1 MNALIELKGVLRVR
15 GEFSELDGTERLD
28 RLRLAR
34 ADGVGPITFRRL
46 IAKFGSAEAAIS
58 AQPQRPAARR
68 FSPPSR
74 DAARAE
80 IDAVEDLG
88 ARLVVLGDPDYPRRL
103 AEIADPPP
111 VLIAFGDLALA
122 HRRIIAIVG
131 ARNASSA
138 GLAMAR
144 RLAEG
149 FGEADVVVA
158 SGLARG
164 VDGAAHQ
171 ASLATG
177 AIAVVAGGADVVYPP
192 EHQDLQREI
201 ARRGLLLSERPLGAR
216 PTGRD
221 FPRRNRIVSGLS
233 EAVVVVEASA
243 RSGTLITARLAGEQG
258 RDVFAVPGSPLD
270 KRSEGA
276 NRLIQ
281 EGAGLAAS
289 ADDVLAALGG
299 PELRPA
305 APALF
310 EDLEEET
317 EDPPADLLSAVRERL
332 SHLPAHPDPLARD
345 LGATSSAVAAA
356 LVELVLTGEA
366 VEESGGYALAASV

>member
-1 MNALIELKGVLRVR
+1 MR

-46 IAKFGSAEAAIS
+46 IAKYGSAEAAIS
-58 AQPQRPAARR
+58 APPQRNAARR
-68 FSPPSR
+68 FTPPSR
-74 DAARAE
+74 DDARAE

-88 ARLVVLGDPDYPRRL
+88 ARLVVIGEPDYPERL
-103 AEIADPPP
+103 TEIADPPP
-111 VLIAFGDLALA
+111 ALIAFGDLALA
-122 HRRIIAIVG
+122 RRRIIAIVG

-177 AIAVVAGGADVVYPP
+177 AIAVVAGGADVIYPP
-192 EHQDLQREI
+192 EHRDLQREI

-289 ADDVLAALGG
+289 ADDVLSAIGRA
-299 PELRPA
+299 ELRPA
-305 APALF
+305 PLSLF
-310 EDLEEET
+310 DAFEEET
-317 EDPPADLLSAVRERL
+317 EDAPTDLLNAVRDRL

-356 LVELVLTGEA
+356 LVELVLIGEA
-366 VEESGGYALAASV
+366 VEEAGGYALAVSA